1 MSQFQSPSS
10 RSRGSGY
17 AVGVLCM
24 LMGALVIAI
33 AFGLIHTD
41 PSKIHAPRWLLTIF
55 GATFFVAGVWAIFQ
69 RAVSPG
75 TARAGRVNFLFGLF
89 LMLAFS
95 VICLWI
101 GFGPGER
108 LFVRAV
114 GTGIDPDTVPVDPT
128 AGRIFFGAF
137 GVLMSGVT
145 VAFALTR
152 GRKLLRP
159 RGEDDPN
166 PPAGES

>member
-1 MSQFQSPSS
+1 
-10 RSRGSGY
+10 
-17 AVGVLCM
+17 M

-75 TARAGRVNFLFGLF
+75 AAQAGWVNFLFGLF

-114 GTGIDPDTVPVDPT
+114 GSGIDPNSVPVDPV

-137 GVLMSGVT
+137 GVLMSVVT
-145 VAFALTR
+145 VAFALTQ
-152 GRKLLRP
+152 GRELLRT
-159 RGEDDPN
+159 RSGNGSN